1 MIVKFF
7 VCQNM
12 NLYPELAFR
21 FTTQSWVNPDSHGT
35 PSCKALSVKT
45 ALFQMLHSINICS
58 LLWVCKTG
66 HTAGEKAVIPWILPN
81 PDAIFF
87 QDSPRSVEA

>member
-7 VCQNM
+7 VCPNM
-12 NLYPELAFR
+12 NLYSELAFR
-21 FTTQSWVNPDSHGT
+21 FTTQYQVNPDSHGT
-35 PSCKALSVKT
+35 PSCKALNFKT
-45 ALFQMLHSINICS
+45 ALFQMLRSINICS
-58 LLWVCKTG
+58 LLWVCETG

>member
-21 FTTQSWVNPDSHGT
+21 FTTQSLVNRDSHGI

-45 ALFQMLHSINICS
+45 AVFQMFPSINICS
-58 LLWVCKTG
+58 LLWVRETG
-66 HTAGEKAVIPWILPN
+66 HTAGEKAATPWILPN